1 MKAKVYKNKPKS
13 RYSSGLKTL
22 LSIFGSRTQRWVR
35 LLVLTVLL
43 VVVSRLPAAA
53 AGALHYTDLEYKP
66 LPEIQLPEYDRYEL
80 DNGMVVY
87 LVEDHE
93 LPLVSGTAIIRTG
106 NRLEPVE
113 KSGLASLV
121 GEVMRTGGTSKHSG
135 DELNQLLEQKAAAV
149 ETSIGLT
156 SGSASFNSLSEDLDQ
171 VFDLFAE
178 VIQEPAFAEEK
189 LELATKQRAGQ
200 ISRRNDDPKDI
211 AGREFQ
217 KLIYGDNSPYART
230 EEYETLD
237 NISRADLV
245 AFYEQ
250 YFYPEQMILGIVGD
264 FDSTKMRSRIQEKFG
279 NWKSAFQGSQL
290 TIPSAAQA
298 RKEGIFLIDQPQLT
312 QSYIQMGHLGGK
324 LDSPDY
330 AALAVLNEIFNGFG
344 GRLFNEVRARQGL
357 AYSVYGVWS
366 ARYDYPGLF
375 LAGGQTRSEATVPFI
390 QAMLSEIEK
399 ICTTPVKPEEL
410 ARAKEG
416 VRNSFVF
423 NFEKPSQTLS
433 RLMRYEY
440 YGYPEDFI
448 FRYLKGVEATTIKDI
463 ERVAK
468 TYLQP
473 NQIVTLVVGN
483 AKTIE
488 PPLTSLTSEVTSL
501 DITIPEPTNS

>member
-1 MKAKVYKNKPKS
+1 MKKKLHNNKPNS
-13 RYSSGLKTL
+13 SYISGLGTL
-22 LSIFGSRTQRWVR
+22 FSLLHSRAQRWAS
-35 LLVLTVLL
+35 LVILTILL
-43 VVVSRLPAAA
+43 VVASRLPAAA

-66 LPEIQLPEYDRYEL
+66 LPEIQLPEYERYQL

-106 NRLEPVE
+106 DRLEPSE
-113 KSGLASLV
+113 KIGLASLV

-135 DELNQLLEQKAAAV
+135 NQLNQVLEQKAAAV
-149 ETSIGLT
+149 ETGISLT
-156 SGSASFNSLSEDLDQ
+156 SGSASFSSLSEDLEQ

-178 VIQEPAFAEEK
+178 VIQEPAFAEDK
-189 LELATKQRAGQ
+189 LELAKNQKAGQ
-200 ISRRNDDPKDI
+200 IARRNDDPKDI

-217 KLIYGDNSPYART
+217 KLIYGEKSPYART
-230 EEYETLD
+230 EEYETLN

-245 AFYEQ
+245 RFYEQ
-250 YFYPEQMILGIVGD
+250 YFHPENIILGIVGD
-264 FDSTKMRSRIQEKFG
+264 FDSTQMRSRIQEKFG
-279 NWKSAFQGSQL
+279 NWKSTSKSSQS
-290 TIPSAAQA
+290 TIPSAAQV
-298 RKEGIFLIDQPQLT
+298 RKEGIFLIDQSQLT
-312 QSYIQMGHLGGK
+312 QSYIQMGHLGGR
-324 LDSPDY
+324 LDNPDY
-330 AALAVLNEIFNGFG
+330 AALAVLNEIFNGFS
-344 GRLFNEVRARQGL
+344 GRLFNEVRSRQGL

-366 ARYDYPGLF
+366 PRYDYPGLF

-399 ICTTPVKPEEL
+399 ICTTPVKAEEL

-448 FRYLKGVEATTIKDI
+448 FRYLKGVEATTINDI
-463 ERVAK
+463 QRVAK
-468 TYLQP
+468 KYLQP
-473 NQIVTLVVGN
+473 DQIVTLVVGN